1 MNQLQTWGR
10 RDLVSGRTEVI
21 LFSLPPG
28 FMVTCAC
35 GCGKMVIPRPVY
47 FSPTCRVRAWRARKK
62 RDGPAPKKA
71 KETIHWANGEET
83 HFVAGGEKLHGG
95 TPPPPEGL
103 ALAYRLSPET
113 LPADGRGIPEPIGVY
128 SYAERALKPGEE
140 SFIVSTLATLD
151 VQNTPPMESR

>member
-1 MNQLQTWGR
+1 MSGEGVEEEEGMNQLQTWGR

-47 FSPTCRVRAWRARKK
+47 FSSACRAKVWRARKM
-62 RDGPAPKKA
+62 RDEPAPKRV
-71 KETIHWANGEET
+71 KETIRWANGEET

-95 TPPPPEGL
+95 TPPPPECL
-103 ALAYRLSPET
+103 A
-113 LPADGRGIPEPIGVY
+113 
-128 SYAERALKPGEE
+128 
-140 SFIVSTLATLD
+140 LATLD